1 MDFLKMVNKA
11 ADELKEVAENVI
23 DSADGLLGQ
32 MQTREPVGQKP
43 DPVHK
48 KVLSIVYDPKVPSEG
63 GKRLSKV
70 LKWNDPAELSAQYI
84 EDLRV
89 CSYGY
94 ANYAVVDTI
103 MVDGLPVKKDG
114 FAYTPDGFLK
124 CWREKKGFH
133 DPDAVDYHRIL
144 RDHKIIPRI
153 NSGEIDEVWLWGFP
167 YAGYY
172 ESIMAGPG
180 AFWCNAPALKDTDEA
195 KRRFIIM
202 GYNYQRGVGEM
213 LENMGHR
220 SESILKRVFRKK
232 DGDDNLWQRF
242 AQYDKT
248 HPNQAQV
255 GVMHFAPNSERDY
268 DWGNKRSVVSYADD
282 WFNFPDFKG
291 EKRTMDCKE
300 WGDGNTRLH
309 HLWWYRRLPHIT
321 GSRSGISYNWWE
333 YIVDPNLVR

>member
-84 EDLRV
+84 EDLRE

-94 ANYAVVDTI
+94 ANYTVVDTI
-103 MVDGLPVKKDG
+103 MVDGLPVKVDG

-195 KRRFIIM
+195 NRRFIIM
-202 GYNYQRGVGEM
+202 GYNYQRIVRIGIVFYAKFYINIVIIFFPGAKDPV
-213 LENMGHR
+213 ENIQVPAMIFVHIFEILR
-220 SESILKRVFRKK
+220 MVYLVLFVCIHKFLQESQFRHILRV
-232 DGDDNLWQRF
+232 
-242 AQYDKT
+242 
-248 HPNQAQV
+248 
-255 GVMHFAPNSERDY
+255 
-268 DWGNKRSVVSYADD
+268 
-282 WFNFPDFKG
+282 
-291 EKRTMDCKE
+291 
-300 WGDGNTRLH
+300 
-309 HLWWYRRLPHIT
+309 
-321 GSRSGISYNWWE
+321 
-333 YIVDPNLVR
+333 